1 MKIVIDTN
9 IVISGVFFGG
19 LPRKVLQAV
28 LTDKI
33 TACANIEIIQEYNAT
48 VREMIS
54 RKQGKIDENILM
66 PLVGRM
72 QIVESKTKIQ
82 VCRDPDDN
90 KFIECAKDTHALYIV
105 SGDKDL
111 LDIGTYEEIEIL
123 TAKEFCDKY
132 LPTTLPTRPRCLE
145 EMSKAEFDAMM
156 EQGFKDMEAGKFRPA
171 EDVFDELEKEY
182 GF

>member
-28 LTDKI
+28 LADKI
-33 TACANIEIIQEYNAT
+33 TACANIEIIQEYNE
-48 VREMIS
+48 VIREMVS

-66 PLVGRM
+66 PLVARM
-72 QIVESKTKIQ
+72 QIVDGKATVQ

-90 KFIECAKDTHALYIV
+90 KFLECAKDAHALYIV

-111 LDIGTYEEIEIL
+111 LDIGSYEEIEIL
-123 TAKEFCDKY
+123 TAKEFCDRY
-132 LPTTLPTRPRCLE
+132 L
-145 EMSKAEFDAMM
+145 
-156 EQGFKDMEAGKFRPA
+156 
-171 EDVFDELEKEY
+171 
-182 GF
+182 